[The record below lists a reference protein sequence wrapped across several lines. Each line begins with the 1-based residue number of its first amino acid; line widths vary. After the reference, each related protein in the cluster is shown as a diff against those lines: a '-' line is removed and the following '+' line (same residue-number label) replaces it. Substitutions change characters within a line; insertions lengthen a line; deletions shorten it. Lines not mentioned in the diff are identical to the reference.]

1 MDVYQKTVRLRNA
14 DVDMHRRL
22 RTSTLLTMLQEA
34 AIAHVESIGMG
45 REKTLD
51 RGLLWIITLQRLS
64 VRRMPVYDETFTI
77 SCWAGRTMH
86 VLFPRYYRLTGE
98 NGELLAEGS
107 AYWALIDQANHELQ
121 FPDAWGITIP
131 GTVTGLESPLPRA
144 PRALALTENAAFT
157 VPYSYIDLNHHMN
170 NVRYVDLAENTIPCE
185 AHDHSLKSLEI
196 EYSSE
201 ARLGQTIRV
210 QWGKLGGVYFV
221 EGEDERRLFRVRLEY
236 DEKEI
241 LTP

>member
-98 NGELLAEGS
+98 NGELLVEGS

-144 PRALALTENAAFT
+144 PRALALTENAEFT

-170 NVRYVDLAENTIPCE
+170 NVHYLDLAEDVLPADIHELP
-185 AHDHSLKSLEI
+185 LKSMEI
-196 EYSSE
+196 EYGGE
-201 ARLGQTIRV
+201 ARLGDCIHLH
-210 QWGKLGGVYFV
+210 WGRLGNSFFLTG
-221 EGEDERRLFRVRLEY
+221 EGEKRMFRVRLEY
-236 DEKEI
+236 EAAGEARI
-241 LTP
+241 